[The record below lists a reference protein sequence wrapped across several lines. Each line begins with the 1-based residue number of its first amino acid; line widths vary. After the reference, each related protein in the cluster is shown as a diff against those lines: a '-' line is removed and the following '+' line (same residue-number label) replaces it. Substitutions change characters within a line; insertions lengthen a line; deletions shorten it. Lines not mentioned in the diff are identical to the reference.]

1 MLTCPVCE
9 RSMTARGRV
18 RSPRRRVGTLL
29 ALMTIIALAIA
40 AYGAPTASA
49 ADESFP
55 SSTTAEVAE
64 AKREAAAAKKQAAEA
79 ATKAREAKACAG
91 ALAALDAGRTDQA
104 KAQYDTLGEAKCAAG
119 GLATIRSCELG
130 DAYRAQDKR
139 SDAATAYKKALSE
152 DPNAP
157 CAIKG
162 VEKPVASG
170 VSRFTTWITNALPVA
185 LIYLAAGLVALLA
198 LLLAGYYPPFGRRL
212 AHVPVLGAILSPR
225 LTIGPV
231 DDTGVSVKTGVAI
244 TARIKERLQR
254 FREEALR
261 HHEPDYELDHGT
273 GEEEFADLVSGD
285 SVFQTALKNARE
297 LSDQTKTIA
306 AFASL
311 IYAVLPVERLTITGA
326 ICTQDDQTA
335 SGTFSLERDAQL
347 KAATTVTGPA
357 TQAAKTSPNGS
368 DFVAL
373 ADHAAAWAQY
383 VVARVL
389 ATRDFTPDQA
399 ESYALVQIG
408 LDHEL
413 AGDYELA
420 IAAFL
425 HALALN
431 SRNWAARVNLAVTEA
446 HLAKPAEAI
455 GTVRSA
461 LTDMTGRAA

>member
-1 MLTCPVCE
+1 
-9 RSMTARGRV
+9 
-18 RSPRRRVGTLL
+18 
-29 ALMTIIALAIA
+29 
-40 AYGAPTASA
+40 
-49 ADESFP
+49 
-55 SSTTAEVAE
+55 
-64 AKREAAAAKKQAAEA
+64 
-79 ATKAREAKACAG
+79 
-91 ALAALDAGRTDQA
+91 
-104 KAQYDTLGEAKCAAG
+104 
-119 GLATIRSCELG
+119 
-130 DAYRAQDKR
+130 
-139 SDAATAYKKALSE
+139 
-152 DPNAP
+152 
-157 CAIKG
+157 
-162 VEKPVASG
+162 VASG
-170 VSRFTTWITNALPVA
+170 VSRVTTWITNALPVA
-185 LIYLAAGLVALLA
+185 LIYLAAGLVALLV
-198 LLLAGYYPPFGRRL
+198 LLLGGYYPPFGRWL
-212 AHVPVLGAILSPR
+212 AHVPGLRAILSPR

-231 DDTGVSVKTGVAI
+231 DDTGVSVKTGGAI

-285 SVFQTALKNARE
+285 SVFQAALKNARE

-311 IYAVLPVERLTITGA
+311 IYAALPIERLTITGS

-357 TQAAKTSPNGS
+357 TQAAKPNPNGS

-399 ESYALVQIG
+399 ESYALVQLG

-420 IAAFL
+420 RAAFL

-455 GTVRSA
+455 GTLRSA